1 MSDEI
6 EETHEAGG
14 EVNADAIAEVFSDD
28 HHDDDDDNSMY
39 HAFNDEDAE
48 DDSIDTNF
56 EIMDSEDH
64 W

>member
-1 MSDEI
+1 MSDEL
-6 EETHEAGG
+6 EETQEASG

-28 HHDDDDDNSMY
+28 HHEDDEYSSMY
-39 HAFNDEDAE
+39 LLNDNHDDE